1 MALPKITHPV
11 FKITIP
17 SLGKPLSF
25 RPYTVKEEKLLLFMK
40 DNDNISEAVDTIKQ
54 IIGNCC
60 VETLDIDSLALFDIE
75 YIFVKLRSKSVNNTI
90 DLVYRKGEMRTDFIV
105 DLDTVEIKFNPE
117 HQKRFVLHND
127 IGVTMKYPS
136 FSSMIKLENA
146 MIEDRSSNDFIFDLF
161 IECVES
167 VFDDGKVYNDFTK
180 EEMDEFILSLPRE
193 CVDKIKNFF
202 DTMPVL
208 EHKQTVRYKDGT
220 TEEITLNGLKD
231 FFIF

>member
-1 MALPKITHPV
+1 
-11 FKITIP
+11 
-17 SLGKPLSF
+17 
-25 RPYTVKEEKLLLFMK
+25 MK
-40 DNDNISEAVDTIKQ
+40 VIVIV
-54 IIGNCC
+54 I
-60 VETLDIDSLALFDIE
+60 
-75 YIFVKLRSKSVNNTI
+75 VNNI
-90 DLVYRKGEMRTDFIV
+90 LFI
-105 DLDTVEIKFNPE
+105 
-117 HQKRFVLHND
+117 
-127 IGVTMKYPS
+127 S
-136 FSSMIKLENA
+136 FSIVF
-146 MIEDRSSNDFIFDLF
+146 EDRSSNDFIFDLF